1 MQVEEARQLAINQPN
16 SLQQPDVKRHAACDE
31 CRNRKLKC
39 SGDKPRCGRCVRENI
54 TCIYSPQKQMGRPRK
69 RRRDEPSSIQLPST
83 AHHHYGSSASSS
95 NNHLMVND
103 AAAAAV
109 TASPNAMGHMA
120 TLGNGYHGSYTSTPS
135 AVSQQDLEV
144 LAAGGGFDSGVQA
157 SNSAGAMMYSGFEG
171 FSFNTDAAV
180 AAEAAGGG
188 EGMTGFGNVFELE
201 PSFSLDP
208 ILGVFGDD
216 DAGGGTAEG
225 GRRGTPFEQSLS
237 HSHSGQFSHEGT
249 SAGGSGTCSRN
260 LSIDGS
266 SYHTP
271 PLPALHHEQL
281 LIAPPLQPQCACLSS
296 MYLTLTSLH
305 SLSSHEFPF
314 VLPTLR
320 SAINTIAAVI
330 PCPQCPKRP
339 VTATQ
344 NLHMLI
350 SLLLSVVESL
360 RAALAAI
367 DAEAA
372 RVEAIGATK
381 ALAMADA
388 EMPMHMHTGTPDC
401 PARFNMELSGPDWRT
416 FVRKA
421 LRDQIVGSPQ
431 YPGER
436 TLYGAVVS
444 LENRQRRWHEDPE
457 LHRMRQ
463 KMFGEHAA
471 HIDQMQPESRLCVKS
486 VEQLRLAID
495 NLALSV

>member
-1 MQVEEARQLAINQPN
+1 MQVEEARQLATNQLN

-31 CRNRKLKC
+31 CRHRKLKC
-39 SGDKPRCGRCVRENI
+39 SGDKPRCGRCVRESI
-54 TCIYSPQKQMGRPRK
+54 TCVYSPQKQMGRPRK
-69 RRRDEPSSIQLPST
+69 RRRDDASSIPLPPT
-83 AHHHYGSSASSS
+83 HHHCGGGASGSS
-95 NNHLMVND
+95 NPLMIND
-103 AAAAAV
+103 VAAA
-109 TASPNAMGHMA
+109 TTSPDSIGRMGP
-120 TLGNGYHGSYTSTPS
+120 LGSGRTGINGQHGTFASTPP
-135 AVSQQDLEV
+135 AVSQQDLEA
-144 LAAGGGFDSGVQA
+144 LAAGGSFGSGIPA
-157 SNSAGAMMYSGFEG
+157 SSSSAMMYSGFEG
-171 FSFNTDAAV
+171 FSFDTDVAV
-180 AAEAAGGG
+180 ADAAGG
-188 EGMTGFGNVFELE
+188 GMTGFGNVFELE
-201 PSFSLDP
+201 PGFSLDP

-216 DAGGGTAEG
+216 DAGGVAEG
-225 GRRGTPFEQSLS
+225 ASQGTLFEQSLS

-266 SYHTP
+266 SSYHTP
-271 PLPALHHEQL
+271 PLPAPHHEQP
-281 LIAPPLQPQCACLSS
+281 LIAPPLQPQCACLST

-320 SAINTIAAVI
+320 SAINTIATVL

-344 NLHMLI
+344 NFHMLI

-360 RAALAAI
+360 RATLVAI

-372 RVEAIGATK
+372 RVEAAGATK

-401 PARFNMELSGPDWRT
+401 PARFNMEMNGPDWRA

-421 LRDQIVGSPQ
+421 LRDQVVGSPR

-436 TLYGAVVS
+436 TLYGIVAS
-444 LENRQRRWHEDPE
+444 LEERQRRWHENPE

-463 KMFGEHAA
+463 RMFGEHAA
-471 HIDQMQPESRLCVKS
+471 HVFQVQPESRLCAKS
-486 VEQLRLAID
+486 VEHVRLAID
-495 NLALSV
+495 NLALNF